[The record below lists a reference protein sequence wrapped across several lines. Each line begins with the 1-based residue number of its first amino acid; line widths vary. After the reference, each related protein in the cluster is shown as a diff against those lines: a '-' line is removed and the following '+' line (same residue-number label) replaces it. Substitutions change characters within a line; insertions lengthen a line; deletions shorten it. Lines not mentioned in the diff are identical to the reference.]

1 MVVFYALSTM
11 AFNRPLMGC
20 SSVCWSRQQSRH
32 AIPLLAVCRLRHA
45 RVYSMHFYL
54 GAHHVEVNMSLF
66 RKILQK
72 RSSSGFVESSFNLH
86 SPIHHEQLYRLL
98 EFSHTPQVSIHF
110 EALDEEPQTIT
121 LQYPFPRLPPEAPS
135 SPISS
140 ASQVPSNA
148 QENPDLQ
155 DPPTSQTSD
164 GPPVNSIYAVA
175 SYTKILI
182 NVAYARLLRHK
193 QYKQHDLSWEKSACD
208 TFNNIRERK
217 GKSTIKRLWGNP
229 TIRQLLVHENGI
241 APMNRFLFAP
251 DGAFIMSED
260 EFLIVAP
267 LITEDV
273 YKDKYP
279 HRGWL
284 DYSNGNH
291 ILAGMILEEVTGRG
305 LHDLLH
311 ELVFDPL
318 NMTHSLMNE
327 QSLINH
333 TIRAKVAV
341 GHRGSSN
348 RIQSIA
354 PSTRYLS
361 DVVEVA
367 ALGARSSA
375 EDLAKLNRT
384 FLEGA
389 EGDFD
394 SIFRRSEIADFFLP
408 YHLYQDGAGTL
419 AGVFSSLNSQLSR
432 EESLNRSLMPSDGFS
447 SHVLGKRHDR
457 SHCKAYYKAGA
468 IDGFTCCIYHLFK
481 DRKFVIVLANS
492 SGPIDVT
499 DYIARYIVQEVVP
512 LFPRK
517 DIVSEAFEEG
527 QICLSRLQEMESED
541 LALSRL
547 SNDVEDLVGT
557 YQHIRY
563 LQQITITRDG
573 TVTIHG
579 KTKTSSPMKLV
590 LVAPKVVRILPG
602 TSGFAIERWSVWDD
616 LEFTVTVESKTEVAL
631 VGNGGLDRYN
641 RIDQ

>member
-1 MVVFYALSTM
+1 
-11 AFNRPLMGC
+11 
-20 SSVCWSRQQSRH
+20 
-32 AIPLLAVCRLRHA
+32 
-45 RVYSMHFYL
+45 MHFHL

-66 RKILQK
+66 RKLRQR
-72 RSSSGFVESSFNLH
+72 RSSSVSAGSSFSLH
-86 SPIHHEQLYRLL
+86 SPIHQEQLNRLL

-110 EALDEEPQTIT
+110 EVLYEDSQTIT
-121 LQYPFPRLPPEAPS
+121 LQYPLPRSPPEAPS

-140 ASQVPSNA
+140 ASQVPSKA
-148 QENPDLQ
+148 QANSDLQ
-155 DPPTSQTSD
+155 DPPTSQTSA
-164 GPPVNSIYAVA
+164 GPPVNTIYAIA

-193 QYKQHDLSWEKSACD
+193 QYKQHRLSWEESACD
-208 TFNNIRERK
+208 IFNNIRERK

-241 APMNRFLFAP
+241 APINRFLFAP

-260 EFLIVAP
+260 EFLIAAP
-267 LITEDV
+267 LITEDF
-273 YKDKYP
+273 YKDKFP

-284 DYSNGNH
+284 EYSNGNH

-389 EGDFD
+389 QGDFD
-394 SIFRRSEIADFFLP
+394 SIFRRSEIAEFFLP
-408 YHLYQDGAGTL
+408 YRIYRDGAETL

-432 EESLNRSLMPSDGFS
+432 GESLNRALTPSDGFS
-447 SHVLGKRHDR
+447 PHVLGKRHDG

-468 IDGFTCCIYHLFK
+468 IDGFTCCAYLLLK
-481 DRKFVIVLANS
+481 DRIFVLVLANS
-492 SGPIDVT
+492 SGPIDIT
-499 DYIARYIVQEVVP
+499 DYIARYIVQEAVP
-512 LFPRK
+512 LYPRK
-517 DIVSEAFEEG
+517 DIVGEAFEEG
-527 QICLSRLQEMESED
+527 QICLNRLQEMESED

-547 SNDVEDLVGT
+547 SNDIEDLVGT
-557 YQHIRY
+557 YQHVRY

-590 LVAPKVVRILPG
+590 LMAPKVVRILPG
-602 TSGFAIERWSVWDD
+602 ATGFAIERWSVWDD
-616 LEFTVTVESKTEVAL
+616 LEFIVTAESKTEVAL
-631 VGNGGLDRYN
+631 IGNGGLDRYN
-641 RIDQ
+641 LIDQ